1 MTHIDSIFRKI
12 TKTNIYTHLV
22 GLFSPWYTV
31 GKTLRQINIL
41 GLECV
46 CFFYK
51 FARFCLTKLVNNS
64 RIKWINGPTQLL
76 PVKKKYLDE
85 NATSILSKNKYS
97 SSIHSNIY
105 SLIQMN

>member
-46 CFFYK
+46 CFFCK

-76 PVKKKYLDE
+76 PVKKNISMKTQLLFCQKI
-85 NATSILSKNKYS
+85 NILVQFTVTY
-97 SSIHSNIY
+97 IH
-105 SLIQMN
+105 